1 MLTFVYWLLGAH
13 CCESALISR
22 DSGTLLDSERV
33 AWRACQTPLVPA
45 AKAAR
50 GSAFLSKVSASPSL

>member
-1 MLTFVYWLLGAH
+1 M
-13 CCESALISR
+13 SR

-45 AKAAR
+45 ARAASGR
-50 GSAFLSKVSASPSL
+50 AFLSKVSASSSLAAEPLPPGSFAA

>member
-1 MLTFVYWLLGAH
+1 M
-13 CCESALISR
+13 SR

-45 AKAAR
+45 ARAASGR
-50 GSAFLSKVSASPSL
+50 AFLSKVSASSSLAAEPLPLGSFVA